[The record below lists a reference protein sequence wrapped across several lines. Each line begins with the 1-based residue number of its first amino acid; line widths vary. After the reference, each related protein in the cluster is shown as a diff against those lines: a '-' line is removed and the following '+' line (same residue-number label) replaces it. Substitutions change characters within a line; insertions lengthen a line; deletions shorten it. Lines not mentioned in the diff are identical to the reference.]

1 MLNGLKIREIRNM
14 KGYTTLDIANF
25 THISKSYIEELERG
39 TKQNPSFN
47 KVVSLAE
54 VLGVKI
60 DELIL
65 RV

>member
-1 MLNGLKIREIRNM
+1 MLNGMKIRELRNR

-47 KVVSLAE
+47 KVVILAKI
-54 VLGVKI
+54 LGVNVV
-60 DELIL
+60 ELVL
-65 RV
+65 